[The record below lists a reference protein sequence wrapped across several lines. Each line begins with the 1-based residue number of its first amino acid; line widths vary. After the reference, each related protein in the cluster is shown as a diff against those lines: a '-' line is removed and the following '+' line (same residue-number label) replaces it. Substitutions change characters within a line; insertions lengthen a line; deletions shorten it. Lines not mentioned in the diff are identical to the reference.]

1 MTSPKSP
8 VVVVTYFFY
17 DLLIKFLTMTVKH
30 LTLPLLVVFML
41 TSTFVTAQ
49 SWLDLREQ
57 GANYY
62 TIKAAFDRQYGR
74 KMKEMNK
81 ELRREVA
88 NGKMDAKSE
97 QAMEGMIQFMRW
109 SSRVEPRVRESN
121 GNLSVI
127 GEGNARAI
135 AEQSRQ
141 LQTRAGATWSLI
153 GPVSTPTNGG
163 NGRVNAVR
171 QHPTTPT
178 TVFACTPAG
187 GLWKSTNSG
196 TSWTPI
202 ADAIALLG
210 ATDVAFDPIDANIM
224 YLATGDGE
232 AGDAYSTGI
241 YKSTDGGATWAATGL
256 TFTAGQK
263 RTFSKIIV
271 NPSTGAI
278 VVGGGAG
285 IYRSINGG
293 TNWTQVSALGVRDL
307 EAKPSDPSV
316 LYAGGYGTTIFLRS
330 IDGGATWAAAGT
342 GLPTT
347 GVQRVAVAVT
357 ALDVNY
363 VYAFLSNNTDYGFK
377 GLYLSTDGGTTF
389 TLKSST
395 PNVLGWNAA
404 GNDAGG
410 QGWYDLSM
418 AVDPSVKTTI
428 YIGGVNVWK
437 STTSGATWSC
447 VAHWSGSGAPYV
459 HADNHD
465 FTFIGSTL
473 WVGNDGGVFC
483 STNGGST
490 WSDKSSNLANAQL
503 YGMGQSATNA
513 TKLISGHQDN
523 GTNVTTNATTWSQNL
538 GGDGMQCFVDQ
549 SNDNQMFASIYNG
562 ALYRSTNGGASFSS
576 IKNVTGGGWVT
587 PWLQDPTTAAII
599 YTGGANVE
607 KSLNSGTTWTTISAF
622 SSVGTLVFLDVAKTN
637 AQHILAASSTKL
649 MKTINGGTAW
659 TDITT
664 GLPAGTAIQSV
675 RFDPAN
681 ALKIYVALASY
692 TGNSAFCSTDGGTT
706 WVNISSGLP
715 LVPASCFAT
724 QSNGDVYC
732 GTDIGVY
739 LRASGATTWTAFST
753 GMPGVPV
760 SDLDIF
766 APTGKLRAAT
776 YGRGIWESPLN
787 SFNTTPSVAITSP
800 ANNATFNVGSSIAIN
815 ATATDADG
823 TINSVDFYNGAPLL
837 ATLTAA
843 PYTYTWATPATGS
856 YALTARATDNGGATT
871 TSAIVNVSV
880 VIQLDAGISAIATPN
895 GTVGTA
901 SVAPS
906 VTIKNYGTTTLT
918 ATPISYKV
926 DNNVFSIFNWTGS
939 LAAGA
944 TAVVTL
950 PSVTGYAVGAHTFTA
965 QTETVNGSADGNV
978 SNNAFTSSFTY
989 TITTCTNDNETAN
1002 NSATTAIVLTVNTA
1016 RNSQIGSST
1025 DVDYY
1030 KFTTTTAAPKVKIT
1044 LSNLPAD
1051 YDLDFYSATT
1061 TGKIS
1066 TKIAT
1071 SANTGITTESI
1082 VYNIQTTAKTY
1093 FIRVYGYGGAFSTAA
1108 CYNLLVQTGN
1118 VNFIK
1123 NNNGFVAPTGK
1134 INNDVILLE
1143 QLSLFPNPARDE
1155 VNVRFVATKAG
1166 AYDVHLYDATGKA
1179 LLTQKAQF
1187 NEGENTTSFDV
1198 LPLPRGL
1205 YIVKVSNGE
1214 ELFSQK
1220 VIVE

>member
-1 MTSPKSP
+1 
-8 VVVVTYFFY
+8 
-17 DLLIKFLTMTVKH
+17 MTVKN
-30 LTLPLLVVFML
+30 LTLPLLLAFAL
-41 TSTFVTAQ
+41 TSTLATAQ

-62 TIKAAFDRQYGR
+62 DIKAAFDRQYGR

-81 ELRREVA
+81 ELRREVEK
-88 NGKMDAKSE
+88 GKMDAKSE

-109 SSRVEPRVRESN
+109 SSRVAPRVRESN
-121 GNLSVI
+121 GDLSVI

-153 GPVSTPTNGG
+153 GPKSTPTNGG

-171 QHPTTPT
+171 AHPTTPT
-178 TVFACTPAG
+178 TLFACTPAG
-187 GLWKSTNSG
+187 GLWKTINSG

-202 ADAIALLG
+202 ADGIAILG
-210 ATDVAFDPIDANIM
+210 ATDVAFDPINANIM

-241 YKSTDGGATWAATGL
+241 YKSLDGGTTWAATGL

-271 NPSTGAI
+271 NASTGAI
-278 VVGGGAG
+278 VVGGGSG
-285 IYRSINGG
+285 IYRSIDGG
-293 TNWTQVSALGVRDL
+293 TNWTQVSTLGIRDL
-307 EAKPSDPSV
+307 EAKPANPSV
-316 LYAGGYGTTIFLRS
+316 MYAGGYGSTIFLRS

-357 ALDVNY
+357 ALDANY

-377 GLYLSTDGGTTF
+377 GLYLSIDGGTTF

-395 PNVLGWNAA
+395 PNVLGWNAT

-410 QGWYDLSM
+410 QGWYDLSL
-418 AVDPSVKTTI
+418 AVDPSVKTTV

-437 STTSGATWSC
+437 STTSGASWTC
-447 VAHWSGSGAPYV
+447 VAHWSGSGAPYI

-465 FTFIGSTL
+465 LTFIGSTL
-473 WVGNDGGVFC
+473 WVGNDGGVFS

-513 TKLISGHQDN
+513 TKMLSGHQDN
-523 GTNVTTNATTWSQNL
+523 GTNLTTNGTTWSQNL

-562 ALYRSTNGGASFSS
+562 ALYRSTNGGTSFSN
-576 IKNVTGGGWVT
+576 IKNITGGGWVT

-599 YTGGANVE
+599 YAGGTNVE
-607 KSLNSGTTWTTISAF
+607 KSGNSGTAWTTISAF
-622 SSVGTLVFLDVAKTN
+622 TGVGTLIDLDVAKTN
-637 AQHILAASSTKL
+637 SQNILAASATKL

-664 GLPAGTAIQSV
+664 GLPTGTAIQSV
-675 RFDPAN
+675 RFDPSN

-692 TGNSAFCSTDGGTT
+692 TGNATFCSTDGGAT
-706 WVNISSGLP
+706 WVNISTGLP
-715 LVPASCFAT
+715 LVPANCFAT

-760 SDLDIF
+760 NDLDIF

-787 SFNTTPSVAITSP
+787 AFNTAPSVSITSP
-800 ANNATFNVGSSIAIN
+800 ANNATFNVGSSITIN
-815 ATATDADG
+815 ATAADADG
-823 TINSVDFYNGAPLL
+823 TISSVAFYNGATLL
-837 ATLTAA
+837 ATATAA
-843 PYTYTWATPATGS
+843 PYTYTWVSPAVGS
-856 YALTARATDNGGATT
+856 YALTARATDNGNAVT

-880 VIQLDAGISAIATPN
+880 AVQLDAGISAITTQN

-901 SVAPS
+901 SVAPN
-906 VTIKNYGTTTLT
+906 VTIRNYGTTTLT

-926 DNNVFSIFNWTGS
+926 DNNAFATFNWTGS

-944 TAVVTL
+944 TAAVTL
-950 PSVTGYAVGAHTFTA
+950 PSVTSYTVGAHTFTA
-965 QTETVNGSADGNV
+965 QTGTVNGSADGNAA
-978 SNNAFTSSFTY
+978 NNAFTSNFTY
-989 TITTCTNDNETAN
+989 TISTCTNDNETAN
-1002 NSATTAIVLTVNTA
+1002 NSATKAVVLTVNTA
-1016 RNSQIGSST
+1016 KNSQIGSST

-1030 KFTTTTAAPKVKIT
+1030 KFTTTAAAPKVKIT

-1061 TGKIS
+1061 AGAIS

-1071 SANTGITTESI
+1071 SATIGTTTETI
-1082 VYNIQTTAKTY
+1082 VYNTQTTAKTY
-1093 FIRVYGYGGAFSTAA
+1093 FIRVYGYGGAFSTTA
-1108 CYNLLVQTGN
+1108 CYNLLVQTGSL
-1118 VNFIK
+1118 NFIK
-1123 NNNGFVAPTGK
+1123 NNNGFNAPTGK
-1134 INNDVILLE
+1134 ISNDVVLME
-1143 QLSLFPNPARDE
+1143 QLSLFPNPAHDE
-1155 VNVRFVATKAG
+1155 VNARFIATKTG
-1166 AYDVHLYDATGKA
+1166 TYDVNLYDATGKA
-1179 LLTQKAQF
+1179 LLMQKTQF
-1187 NEGENTTSFDV
+1187 NEGENTVSFDV
-1198 LPLPRGL
+1198 MSLPRGL

-1214 ELFSQK
+1214 ESFSQK
-1220 VIVE
+1220 VIIE

>member
-1 MTSPKSP
+1 
-8 VVVVTYFFY
+8 
-17 DLLIKFLTMTVKH
+17 MTVKH
-30 LTLPLLVVFML
+30 LTLPLLLAFVL
-41 TSTFVTAQ
+41 TSTVVTAQ

-74 KMKEMNK
+74 KMTEMNK

-88 NGKMDAKSE
+88 NGHADAKSE

-109 SSRVEPRVRESN
+109 SYRVEPRIRESN
-121 GNLSVI
+121 GDLSVI
-127 GEGNARAI
+127 GEGNARAL
-135 AEQSRQ
+135 AEKSRE
-141 LQTRAGATWSLI
+141 LSTRAGATWSLI
-153 GPVSTPTNGG
+153 GPKSTPTNGG

-171 QHPTTPT
+171 AHPTTPT

-210 ATDVAFDPIDANIM
+210 ATDVAFDPTNPNIM

-241 YKSTDGGATWAATGL
+241 YKSTDGGATWATTGL

-263 RTFSKIIV
+263 RLISKIIV
-271 NPSTGAI
+271 NPTTGAI
-278 VVGGGAG
+278 IVGGSAG

-293 TNWTQVSALGVRDL
+293 TNWTQVSTLGVRDL
-307 EAKPSDPSV
+307 EAKPTNPSV
-316 LYAGGYGTTIFLRS
+316 LYAGGYGSNIFLRS

-342 GLPTT
+342 GLPTS

-357 ALDVNY
+357 ALDTNY
-363 VYAFLSNNTDYGFK
+363 VYAFLSNSIDYGFK
-377 GLYLSTDGGTTF
+377 GLYLSTNGGTSF
-389 TLKSST
+389 TLQSST

-418 AVDPSVKTTI
+418 AVDPSVKTTV

-437 STTSGATWSC
+437 STTSGATWTC
-447 VAHWSGSGAPYV
+447 IAHWSGSGAPYI

-465 FTFIGSTL
+465 LTFIGSTL

-483 STNGGST
+483 SANGGST
-490 WSDKSSNLANAQL
+490 WSDKSSNLSNAQL

-513 TKLISGHQDN
+513 TKLLSGHQDN
-523 GTNVTTNATTWSQNL
+523 GTNLTTNGTTWSQNL

-576 IKNVTGGGWVT
+576 IKTVTGGGWVT
-587 PWLQDPTTAAII
+587 PWLQDPVTAAVI
-599 YTGGANVE
+599 YAGGANVE

-622 SSVGTLVFLDVAKTN
+622 SGVGTLVFLDVAPTN
-637 AQHILAASSTKL
+637 TACILAASSTKV

-664 GLPAGTAIQSV
+664 GLPAGTAIQTV

-681 ALKIYVALASY
+681 ASKIYVGLASY
-692 TGNSAFCSTDGGTT
+692 TGNAVFCSTDGGTT

-715 LVPASCFAT
+715 LVPANCFAT

-760 SDLDIF
+760 NDLDIF

-776 YGRGIWESPLN
+776 YGRGIWESSLN
-787 SFNTTPSVAITSP
+787 SFNNAPSVSITSP
-800 ANNATFNVGSSIAIN
+800 ADNATFNVGSSITIN

-823 TINSVDFYNGAPLL
+823 TISRVDFYNGATLL
-837 ATLTAA
+837 ATVNAA
-843 PYTYTWATPATGS
+843 PYTYTWVSPAVGS
-856 YALTARATDNGGATT
+856 YALTAKATDNGNAST

-880 VIQLDAGISAIATPN
+880 VIQLDAGVSAIATPN
-895 GTVGTA
+895 GAVGTA
-901 SVAPS
+901 SVVPS
-906 VTIKNYGTTTLT
+906 ITIKNYGTTTLT

-926 DNNVFSIFNWTGS
+926 DNNAFATFNWTGS

-944 TAVVTL
+944 TAAVTL

-965 QTETVNGSADGNV
+965 QTGTVNGSADGNAA
-978 SNNAFTSSFTY
+978 NNAFTSSFTY
-989 TITTCTNDNETAN
+989 AINTCTNDNETAN
-1002 NSATTAIVLTVNTA
+1002 NSATTAVVLTVNTA
-1016 RNSQIGSST
+1016 KNSQIGSNG

-1030 KFTTTTAAPKVKIT
+1030 KFTTTAAAPKVKIS

-1051 YDLDFYSATT
+1051 FDLDFYGATSA
-1061 TGKIS
+1061 GAIS

-1071 SANTGITTESI
+1071 SANGSTTAESI
-1082 VYNIQTTAKTY
+1082 VYNTSTTAQTY
-1093 FIRVYGYGGAFSTAA
+1093 FVRVYGYGGAFSTTT
-1108 CYNLLVQTGN
+1108 CYNLLVQTGS

-1134 INNDVILLE
+1134 IDNNVALLE

-1155 VNVRFVATKAG
+1155 VNVRFIATKAG
-1166 AYDVHLYDATGKA
+1166 AYDVNLYDATGKA
-1179 LLTQKAQF
+1179 LLSQKAQF
-1187 NEGENTTSFDV
+1187 NEGENTASLDV
-1198 LPLPRGL
+1198 QALPRGL
-1205 YIVKVSNGE
+1205 YVVKVSNGD

-1220 VIVE
+1220 VIIE